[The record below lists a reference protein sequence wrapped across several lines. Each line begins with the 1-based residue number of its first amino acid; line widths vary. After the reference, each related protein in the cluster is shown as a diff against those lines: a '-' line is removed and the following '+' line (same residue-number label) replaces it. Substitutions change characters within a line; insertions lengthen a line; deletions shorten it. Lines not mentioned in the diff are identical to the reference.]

1 MCIFP
6 CRPYWGDIAEDN
18 QHDLGEKLDTFLGI
32 SDTITVTREDSICSR
47 NKQNANSHSMLYSQ
61 NGIDSKSR
69 SKVKKRT
76 ACGYKG

>member
-1 MCIFP
+1 LKSKASM
-6 CRPYWGDIAEDN
+6 N
-18 QHDLGEKLDTFLGI
+18 
-32 SDTITVTREDSICSR
+32 SICSR

-76 ACGYKG
+76 ACGYKGWNKSAKLEKYHRICVGEESSRLSMRYNTRNP